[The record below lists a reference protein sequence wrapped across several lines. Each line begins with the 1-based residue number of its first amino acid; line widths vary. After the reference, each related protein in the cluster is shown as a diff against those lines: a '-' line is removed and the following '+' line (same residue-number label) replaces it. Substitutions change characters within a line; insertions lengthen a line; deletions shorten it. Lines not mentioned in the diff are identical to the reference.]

1 MQTAPSEKGG
11 LAVDNLEIE
20 KPLLIKVRRAAQLAD
35 CSVSQMYV
43 LIAQGKVPA
52 VRIGGGRSLRV
63 PLSAIEELVRRAVG
77 PEDRT
82 V

>member
-1 MQTAPSEKGG
+1 VA
-11 LAVDNLEIE
+11 NLEIE

-43 LIAQGKVPA
+43 LITQGKVPA

-63 PLSAIEELVRRAVG
+63 PLSAIEDLAHRATE
-77 PEDRT
+77 PEGRT